1 MDFAPCP
8 WCTLLPHPRQL
19 QNEITFYIYIYM
31 KMHPQNMHQNGI
43 KKMLQR
49 EEKMQKIKISKEEG
63 KQGRMFVV
71 LFVTSDHDHYL

>member
-1 MDFAPCP
+1 
-8 WCTLLPHPRQL
+8 
-19 QNEITFYIYIYM
+19 M